1 METTQPADSSFP
13 ERPFFE
19 RPFPERPFPERPF
32 QERPFREAPL
42 PGGPAP
48 NPPGEA
54 GAPPRDAREKRTRV
68 RVSSPADVLAVV
80 PHLLGFH
87 PALSF
92 VVLGAGPPGERV
104 ELGFR
109 YDLPDPPDA
118 TAARQISGHAA
129 GVLAGREVTTVIAVG
144 YGPGRLVTPVAD
156 AFADTM
162 RRRGLRLRELLR
174 AENGRYWSYLCR
186 NVNCCPPEGVAFD
199 HGSHPVAA
207 VMTAAGMAAYPDR
220 AARASAVAPVTG
232 DAAAAMKDAVDRA
245 SGRAARLVRAA
256 RDGGSVN
263 ARRLLIDEGRR
274 AVRGAIRGY
283 RAGKRITD
291 PGRLAWLMV
300 VLAEL
305 PVRDDA
311 WARMAP
317 EHGQAH
323 LALWG
328 DIVRHASGRWV
339 PAPASLLAFTAWQ
352 AADGPL
358 ATLALERAL
367 AADPGYS
374 MARLL
379 RDILDAGV
387 PPSAARL
394 PMSPKEVAASYER
407 AGPAAGRPARRRKPA
422 RRGARPRAGGDSNRA
437 GGSG

>member
-1 METTQPADSSFP
+1 VLPRLATAGEPGGMETTQPADSP
-13 ERPFFE
+13 V
-19 RPFPERPFPERPF
+19 
-32 QERPFREAPL
+32 
-42 PGGPAP
+42 P
-48 NPPGEA
+48 NPPGEP
-54 GAPPRDAREKRTRV
+54 GIPPRGTPGGRRPRV

-87 PALSF
+87 PAQSF
-92 VVLGAGPPGERV
+92 VVLGAGPPGEHV

-118 TAARQISGHAA
+118 GTARQIAGHAA
-129 GVLAGREVTTVIAVG
+129 AVLAHREVTTVIAVG

-156 AFADTM
+156 VFAATI

-174 AENGRYWSYLCR
+174 VQDGRYWSYLCR

-199 HGSHPVAA
+199 YGSHPAAA

-220 AARASAVAPVTG
+220 ASRASSLAPVTG
-232 DAAAAMKDAVDRA
+232 DAAAAMTAAAGRAGDRA
-245 SGRAARLVRAA
+245 ASLVKTA
-256 RDGGSVN
+256 RDGGSCDS
-263 ARRLLIDEGRR
+263 RRLLIDQGRR
-274 AVRGAIRGY
+274 AVRGAIRAY
-283 RAGKRITD
+283 RAGNRITD
-291 PGRLAWLMV
+291 PDRLAWLMV
-300 VLAEL
+300 VLANL

-311 WARMAP
+311 WARMVP
-317 EHGQAH
+317 EHARAH

-352 AADGPL
+352 AGDGTL
-358 ATLALERAL
+358 ATIALERAL

-394 PMSPKEVAASYER
+394 PMTPREVADSYER
-407 AGPAAGRPARRRKPA
+407 SRRPAGRRKRG
-422 RRGARPRAGGDSNRA
+422 RRGNRPAGGDTNRA
-437 GGSG
+437 EGSG

>member
-1 METTQPADSSFP
+1 MRITPARRAGERGGMETTQPADGSLP
-13 ERPFFE
+13 EP
-19 RPFPERPFPERPF
+19 P
-32 QERPFREAPL
+32 
-42 PGGPAP
+42 PGAS
-48 NPPGEA
+48 PGEA
-54 GAPPRDAREKRTRV
+54 PGKRHRV
-68 RVSSPADVLAVV
+68 QVSSPADVLAVI

-87 PALSF
+87 PADSF

-118 TAARQISGHAA
+118 ATARQIAGHAA
-129 GVLAGREVTTVIAVG
+129 AVLSGREVTTVIAAG

-156 AFADTM
+156 VFAATM
-162 RRRGLRLRELLR
+162 RREGLRLRELLR

-186 NVNCCPPEGVAFD
+186 NVNCCPPDGVVFD
-199 HGSHPVAA
+199 HSSHPAA
-207 VMTAAGMAAYPDR
+207 AAMTAAGMAAYPDR
-220 AARASAVAPVTG
+220 AARASAVAPLTG
-232 DAAAAMKDAVDRA
+232 DAAAAMKAAIDRA
-245 SGRAARLVRAA
+245 GARAASLVRAA
-256 RDGGSVN
+256 RDGGSHNV
-263 ARRLLIDEGRR
+263 RRLLIDEGRR

-291 PGRLAWLMV
+291 PDRLAWLMV
-300 VLAEL
+300 VLADL

-311 WARMAP
+311 WARMVP
-317 EHGQAH
+317 EHCPAH

-328 DIVRHASGRWV
+328 DIVRHASSRWL

-352 AADGPL
+352 AGDGPL

-367 AADPGYS
+367 AADPDYS

-407 AGPAAGRPARRRKPA
+407 GGRPARRSTGRPARRRKTG
-422 RRGARPRAGGDSNRA
+422 RRGGRSPAGGDTDRSD
-437 GGSG
+437 GSG